1 MSTEL
6 RSAVVLITGVMAAG
20 KSTVAGLL
28 AERLPR
34 AAHVRGDIFR
44 RMIVSGR
51 EELLPE
57 PTAEATAQL
66 DLRRRISATVAD
78 AYASDGWTAIVQDI
92 VIGPDLSRFVARVR
106 TRPLY
111 VVVLTPSV
119 EAVRAREAARPKSGY
134 GPWTVEALDRSLREE
149 TPPIGRRLDTTDQTP
164 QETVSAILADLPAAL
179 VTTD

>member
-34 AAHVRGDIFR
+34 AAHVRGDTFR
-44 RMIVSGR
+44 RMLVSGR
-51 EELLPE
+51 EEMLPE

-66 DLRRRISATVAD
+66 DLRQRISATVAD
-78 AYASDGWTAIVQDI
+78 EYASDGWTAIVQDI

-111 VVVLTPSV
+111 VVVLTPSTD
-119 EAVRAREAARPKSGY
+119 AVRHREHTRPKTGY
-134 GPWTVEALDRSLREE
+134 GVWTVEALDHSLRTE
-149 TPPIGRRLDTTDQTP
+149 TERIGLWLDTTEQTP
-164 QETVSAILADLPAAL
+164 QETVAAILANLPAAL
-179 VTTD
+179 VTSD

>member
-34 AAHVRGDIFR
+34 AAHVRGDTFR
-44 RMIVSGR
+44 RMLVSGR
-51 EELLPE
+51 EEMLPE
-57 PTAEATAQL
+57 PTAEAMAQL

-78 AYASDGWTAIVQDI
+78 EYASDGWTAIVQDI

-111 VVVLTPSV
+111 VVVLTPST
-119 EAVRAREAARPKSGY
+119 EAVRRREQTRPKTGY
-134 GPWTVEALDRSLREE
+134 GVWTVEALDHSLQAE
-149 TPPIGRRLDTTDQTP
+149 TERIGLWLDTTEQTP
-164 QETVSAILADLPAAL
+164 QETVSAILANLPAAL
-179 VTTD
+179 VTSD